1 MKTLID
7 CLKLLFKEDD
17 ENPLSS
23 EEMRVYIT
31 LLKEWNKQTRP
42 EWFEFCLISKAE
54 PKAKSKVI
62 PKSTLIR
69 IRERLHKR
77 GLIQYVSG
85 NGKVQNP
92 VFKICSDTKCDT
104 KNNTKCDTNSK
115 EKVSPIPP
123 LKENITELREKEKT
137 TKVAS
142 KKEADLSFCLPSF
155 APIMQEWLDYKQKRK
170 ESYKTDASIRKCYH
184 NLATL
189 SDNNPTIA
197 QMIVD
202 QSIANNW
209 AGLFKLKNN
218 GAITNQNCG
227 GNHINSGAVQDQ
239 PINIYKEVF
248 GYDGAPENFE
258 EWFNKHPYG
267 S

>member
-54 PKAKSKVI
+54 PKAKSNVI

-85 NGKVQNP
+85 NGKVKNP

-104 KNNTKCDTNSK
+104 KNDTKCDTNSK
-115 EKVSPIPP
+115 EKVSPTPP

-137 TKVAS
+137 TKVVS
-142 KKEADLSFCLPSF
+142 KKEIDLSFCIPSF
-155 APIMQEWLDYKQKRK
+155 IPIMNEWIAFKKEKGQTYKPIGLKG
-170 ESYKTDASIRKCYH
+170 CYN
-184 NLATL
+184 NLLKL
-189 SDNNPTIA
+189 SNSNPTTA
-197 QMIVD
+197 KLIVE
-202 QSIANNW
+202 QSIANNYS
-209 AGLFKLKNN
+209 GLFELKNN
-218 GAITNQNCG
+218 GEQRTQTNLRASTKPSFANYNEAEAKQVG
-227 GNHINSGAVQDQ
+227 SINS
-239 PINIYKEVF
+239 IEL
-248 GYDGAPENFE
+248 
-258 EWFNKHPYG
+258 
-267 S
+267 